1 MYFFLLRKKVLNKL
15 ILKLKRKEGCQFKII
30 KINLKIF
37 KKKLTQN
44 LNNHRNGVN
53 MPITLL
59 YSNNSHNLL
68 KGVFP
73 SNK

>member
-44 LNNHRNGVN
+44 LK
-53 MPITLL
+53 L
-59 YSNNSHNLL
+59 
-68 KGVFP
+68 
-73 SNK
+73 